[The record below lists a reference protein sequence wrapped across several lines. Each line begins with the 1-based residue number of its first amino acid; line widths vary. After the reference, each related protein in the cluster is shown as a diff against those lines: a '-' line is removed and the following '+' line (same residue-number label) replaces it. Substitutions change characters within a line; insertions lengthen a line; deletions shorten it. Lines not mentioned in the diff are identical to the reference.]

1 MGIQQTDIRQAH
13 DIGFRNP
20 AGTRGLLL
28 VVEDDRHIAALV
40 KTYPARADASRSGLR
55 PRTISL
61 RELVGE
67 TIELGRQH
75 LEGTGLE
82 VRQVLPPEAAWVRAD
97 RSRAREGGGAGIGL
111 SIVKE
116 LVEAHGGTVGGA
128 GKSRLERRAPVRPA
142 PCRLRG
148 FGTRGF
154 AILRF
159 IPAAR
164 RLAWR
169 APGGPIPAKERPRQH
184 VRSTPP
190 RPMAVVRPPVRRVRH
205 GRGTAVS
212 A

>member
-75 LEGTGLE
+75 LEGTGLPAG
-82 VRQVLPPEAAWVRAD
+82 VFSVAPLTLAA
-97 RSRAREGGGAGIGL
+97 GAL
-111 SIVKE
+111 
-116 LVEAHGGTVGGA
+116 LAPDVGGA
-128 GKSRLERRAPVRPA
+128 LAHPASPHLCALARLLAERQ
-142 PCRLRG
+142 G
-148 FGTRGF
+148 
-154 AILRF
+154 AIDR
-159 IPAAR
+159 
-164 RLAWR
+164 
-169 APGGPIPAKERPRQH
+169 GPILPLISDPSPHALL
-184 VRSTPP
+184 
-190 RPMAVVRPPVRRVRH
+190 RRTLLEKTVSIDT
-205 GRGTAVS
+205 TA
-212 A
+212 AGGNTTLLTMPD